1 MSAGDVHSLEGRIER
16 AEDRADAAIVDVR
29 GLARLQR
36 EFHRET
42 MVRLDNLELRL
53 DRIESTLAAQ
63 GRALNN
69 YLKNFE
75 TKLDSALA
83 KASGAHRLAA
93 AADRRVSEIEGDL
106 SFEAS
111 MAVAKSDGEEL
122 RRENAREW
130 RRYSIQVLKAVGG
143 GTTVIAVL
151 TFVLSKC

>member
-1 MSAGDVHSLEGRIER
+1 MSAGDIHHLEDRIER

-29 GLARLQR
+29 GLAKLQR

-42 MVRLDNLELRL
+42 LARLDSLELRL

-69 YLKNFE
+69 YLKSFE
-75 TKLDSALA
+75 TKLDAALA

-93 AADRRVSEIEGDL
+93 ETDRRVSEIEGDL

-122 RRENAREW
+122 RRANAREW
-130 RRYSIQVLKAVGG
+130 RRFALQVLKAVGG
-143 GTTVIAVL
+143 GTTVIAAL
-151 TFVLSKC
+151 TFAFSKC